1 MSENVKKEKD
11 LTAEIKD
18 LVVEFRTDYGTV
30 QALNGME
37 IEIERG
43 QTLGLVGETG
53 AGKTTTGL
61 SLLRLIP
68 DPPGVIVSGTIKLDG
83 KDILQMDEKEMQKLR
98 GKAVAMIFQD
108 PMTSLDPVMTVEDQI
123 AEVIRLHEEGS
134 KQDHLKRAREM
145 LELVGIPGTRGSEY
159 PHQFSGGMKQRV
171 VIAIALSCEPDL
183 LIADEPTTAL
193 DVTIQAQVLAMIR
206 DLRDR
211 LGTSMLMITHDLGIV
226 AQNCDYVA
234 IMYAG
239 QVVEYG
245 ALREIFKDPRHPYTL
260 GLFGS
265 IPSLSEDTDRLTPIE
280 GMPPDPTRLPTGCP
294 FHPRCQYA
302 TEACAQWKSEAYPVG
317 GEHTVRCLRFQP
329 AEKRE
334 EA

>member
-1 MSENVKKEKD
+1 MADNDNILEIRD
-11 LTAEIKD
+11 LKIVYKTQEG
-18 LVVEFRTDYGTV
+18 VVE
-30 QALNGME
+30 ALNGASLSLK
-37 IEIERG
+37 RG

-53 AGKTTTGL
+53 AGKTTLARGIMG
-61 SLLRLIP
+61 LIP
-68 DPPGVIVSGTIKLDG
+68 KPPGQVVGGEIFFNGTDLLKASEHDMR
-83 KDILQMDEKEMQKLR
+83 KVR
-98 GKAVAMIFQD
+98 GAQISMIFQD
-108 PMTSLDPVMTVEDQI
+108 PMTSLNPVMTVGEQI
-123 AEVIRLHEEGS
+123 EEVLRAHGRSVKEAVEGA
-134 KQDHLKRAREM
+134 HEM
-145 LELVGIPGTRGSEY
+145 LEMVGIPKERAEEY
-159 PHQFSGGMKQRV
+159 PHQFSGGMKQRII
-171 VIAIALSCEPDL
+171 IAIALACNPEF

-193 DVTIQAQVLAMIR
+193 DVTIQYQVLVMMQK
-206 DLRDR
+206 LKEQFN
-211 LGTSMLMITHDLGIV
+211 TSMLMITHDLGIV

>member
-1 MSENVKKEKD
+1 MADNDNILEIRD
-11 LTAEIKD
+11 LKIVYKTQEG
-18 LVVEFRTDYGTV
+18 VVE
-30 QALNGME
+30 ALNGASLSLK
-37 IEIERG
+37 RG

-53 AGKTTTGL
+53 AGKTTLARGIMG
-61 SLLRLIP
+61 LIP
-68 DPPGVIVSGTIKLDG
+68 KPPGQVVGGEIFFNGTDLLKASEHDMR
-83 KDILQMDEKEMQKLR
+83 KVR
-98 GKAVAMIFQD
+98 GAQISMIFQD
-108 PMTSLDPVMTVEDQI
+108 PMTSLNPVMTVGEQI
-123 AEVIRLHEEGS
+123 EEVLRAHGRSVKEAVEGA
-134 KQDHLKRAREM
+134 HEM
-145 LELVGIPGTRGSEY
+145 LEMVGIPKERAEEY
-159 PHQFSGGMKQRV
+159 PHQFSGGMKQRII
-171 VIAIALSCEPDL
+171 IAIALACNPEF

-193 DVTIQAQVLAMIR
+193 DVTIQYQVLVMMQK
-206 DLRDR
+206 LKEQFN
-211 LGTSMLMITHDLGIV
+211 TSMLMITHDLGIV

-265 IPSLSEDTDRLTPIE
+265 IHSLSEDTDRLTPIE

>member
-1 MSENVKKEKD
+1 MADNDNILEIRD
-11 LTAEIKD
+11 LKIVYKTQEG
-18 LVVEFRTDYGTV
+18 VVE
-30 QALNGME
+30 ALNGASLSLK
-37 IEIERG
+37 RG

-53 AGKTTTGL
+53 AGKTTLARGIMG
-61 SLLRLIP
+61 LIP
-68 DPPGVIVSGTIKLDG
+68 KPPGQVVGGEIFFNGTDLLKATEHDMR
-83 KDILQMDEKEMQKLR
+83 KVR
-98 GKAVAMIFQD
+98 GAQISMIFQD
-108 PMTSLDPVMTVEDQI
+108 PMTSLNPVMTVGEQI
-123 AEVIRLHEEGS
+123 EEVLRAHGRSVKEAVEGA
-134 KQDHLKRAREM
+134 HEM
-145 LELVGIPGTRGSEY
+145 LEMVGIPKERAEEY
-159 PHQFSGGMKQRV
+159 PHQFSGGMKQRII
-171 VIAIALSCEPDL
+171 IAIALACNPEF

-193 DVTIQAQVLAMIR
+193 DVTIQYQVLVMMQK
-206 DLRDR
+206 LKEQFN
-211 LGTSMLMITHDLGIV
+211 TSMLMITHDLGIV

>member
-1 MSENVKKEKD
+1 MADNDNILEIRD
-11 LTAEIKD
+11 LKIVYKTQEG
-18 LVVEFRTDYGTV
+18 VVE
-30 QALNGME
+30 ALNGASLSLK
-37 IEIERG
+37 RG

-53 AGKTTTGL
+53 AGKTTLARGIMG
-61 SLLRLIP
+61 LIP
-68 DPPGVIVSGTIKLDG
+68 KPPGQVVGGEIFFNGTDLLKASEHDMR
-83 KDILQMDEKEMQKLR
+83 KVR
-98 GKAVAMIFQD
+98 GAQISMIFQD
-108 PMTSLDPVMTVEDQI
+108 PMTSLNPVMTVGEQI
-123 AEVIRLHEEGS
+123 EEVLRAHGRSVKEAVEGA
-134 KQDHLKRAREM
+134 HEM
-145 LELVGIPGTRGSEY
+145 LEMVGIPKERAEEY
-159 PHQFSGGMKQRV
+159 PHQFSGGMKQRII
-171 VIAIALSCEPDL
+171 IAIALACNPEF

-193 DVTIQAQVLAMIR
+193 DVTIQYQVLVMMQKLKRERGMA
-206 DLRDR
+206 
-211 LGTSMLMITHDLGIV
+211 MLMITHDLGIV

>member
-1 MSENVKKEKD
+1 MADNDNILEIRD
-11 LTAEIKD
+11 LKIVYKTQEG
-18 LVVEFRTDYGTV
+18 VVE
-30 QALNGME
+30 ALNGASLSLK
-37 IEIERG
+37 RG

-53 AGKTTTGL
+53 AGKTTLARGIMG
-61 SLLRLIP
+61 LIP
-68 DPPGVIVSGTIKLDG
+68 KPPGQVVGGEIFFNGTDLLKASEHDMR
-83 KDILQMDEKEMQKLR
+83 KVR
-98 GKAVAMIFQD
+98 GAQISMIFQD
-108 PMTSLDPVMTVEDQI
+108 PMTSLNPVMTVGEQI
-123 AEVIRLHEEGS
+123 EEVLRAHGRSVKEAVEGA
-134 KQDHLKRAREM
+134 HEM
-145 LELVGIPGTRGSEY
+145 LEMVGIPKERAEEY
-159 PHQFSGGMKQRV
+159 PHQFSGGMKQRII
-171 VIAIALSCEPDL
+171 IAIALACNPEF

-193 DVTIQAQVLAMIR
+193 DVTIQYQVLVMMQ
-206 DLRDR
+206 R
-211 LGTSMLMITHDLGIV
+211 LKEQFNTSMLMITHDLGIV